1 VQPLQG
7 LLRRSDVRVLHAA
20 VASLTT
26 IQDPAAERALHT
38 VLRATTGEAR
48 AAVINVLVGLREP
61 RVVPMLA
68 RVLQD
73 SDPFGADHRLIL
85 EMLAALSTM
94 RDERAVPQIAAL
106 ARRKRWRSWGKT
118 THTRRACLQALGKIG
133 TAKAT
138 QAIADLATTGDFFLK
153 RLAKAAGTT

>member
-1 VQPLQG
+1 M
-7 LLRRSDVRVLHAA
+7 
-20 VASLTT
+20 
-26 IQDPAAERALHT
+26 
-38 VLRATTGEAR
+38 
-48 AAVINVLVGLREP
+48 INALVGLNDR
-61 RVVPMLA
+61 RIVPMLA

-73 SDPFGADHRLIL
+73 SDPFGADHPLIL
-85 EMLAALSTM
+85 ETLAALSTI

-138 QAIADLATTGDFFLK
+138 RPSPTSRRPETSS
-153 RLAKAAGTT
+153 